1 MLKRMGQILRRHFPA
16 DPVAHVASDDFII
29 LAGPEHALE
38 KLDAAVEEINDIMED
53 DSVLCKAGVVR
64 FGEGYISV
72 AALKRMTWWE
82 PFDLARKAAES
93 IKNDGS
99 RNWVLYTPALGQ
111 KLINTAFVMKI
122 SKGLFGKGTS
132 RFFTSPLSAPS
143 QGSSAALKPWPV
155 GRIRRRA

>member
-53 DSVLCKAGVVR
+53 DSVRCKAGAVR

-72 AALKRMTWWE
+72 AALKCMTWWE

-93 IKNDGS
+93 IKMTAAGTGCCIPRPWD
-99 RNWVLYTPALGQ
+99 RN
-111 KLINTAFVMKI
+111 
-122 SKGLFGKGTS
+122 
-132 RFFTSPLSAPS
+132 
-143 QGSSAALKPWPV
+143 
-155 GRIRRRA
+155 